1 MNTTKIIFLV
11 FLALLVVYL
20 LAVGGGFKAT
30 QMMPEGVTQPSDLNK
45 AQDDL
50 DYVNVDSVDSGVN
63 QLNTEFST
71 Y

>member
-11 FLALLVVYL
+11 VLAILVVYL
-20 LAVGGGFKAT
+20 LAAGGGFKAS
-30 QMMPEGVTQPSDLNK
+30 QMMPESFSQPSDLNK

-50 DYVNVDSVDSGVN
+50 DYVNIDSVDTGVN
-63 QLNTEFST
+63 QLNTEVST